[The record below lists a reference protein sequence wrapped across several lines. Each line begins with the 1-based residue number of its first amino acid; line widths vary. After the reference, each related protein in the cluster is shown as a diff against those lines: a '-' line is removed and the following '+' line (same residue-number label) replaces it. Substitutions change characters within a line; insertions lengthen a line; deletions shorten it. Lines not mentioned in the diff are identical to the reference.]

1 MCSPIV
7 KGFPASTASV
17 RATNSGRT
25 RFAGAAARAAGAKC
39 NNANARTTA
48 PNRRRIVTI
57 TEAFCVMRLTCTNS
71 SIGRRNSDSQKQ
83 ARKCGSSALCVK
95 VAHFLVPP
103 VRLIQ
108 FGVGQL
114 GDRHRLPAA
123 ANNDP

>member
-1 MCSPIV
+1 LATP
-7 KGFPASTASV
+7 V
-17 RATNSGRT
+17 RHFS
-25 RFAGAAARAAGAKC
+25 
-39 NNANARTTA
+39 
-48 PNRRRIVTI
+48 
-57 TEAFCVMRLTCTNS
+57 
-71 SIGRRNSDSQKQ
+71 
-83 ARKCGSSALCVK
+83 GSSALCVK